1 MPTADASQWRIFN
14 VLLRLLGFGA
24 TFAGAAA
31 VTSFGLGIPAPPGE
45 AHPVSVPAI
54 LTGGLVT
61 VLGLGF
67 LLLPPFRPDLGD
79 TKVVGNPFRTLNQ
92 PRRRSWW
99 TGDPSP

>member
-14 VLLRLLGFGA
+14 VLLRFLGFGA
-24 TFAGAAA
+24 TFAGTTA
-31 VTSFGLGIPAPPGE
+31 VLSFGLGIPAPRGE
-45 AHPVSVPAI
+45 IPSVSVPAI

-61 VLGLGF
+61 ALGLGF

-79 TKVVGNPFRTLNQ
+79 TKVVGNPFRALNQ

-99 TGDPSP
+99 TGDPTP